1 MNNHLKM
8 YRNLL
13 FLLISV
19 ITLNYACNRSSSGKS
34 SRVLLPTPPY
44 FSEGRAEDQGKVMP
58 VENSKNEKIRIAFLA
73 METNPWWVP
82 VKEGVMEAK
91 DILSEYNAEVDWI
104 VAGDRHTA
112 DVFGVA
118 LEAVI
123 AQNYDAVACLAG
135 DEGMIPFIQK
145 AVDANIAVATY
156 NSETNKESARAFFV
170 GADNYQQG
178 RICGE
183 KMAELI
189 GGKGE
194 VAIITGFFAVE
205 AHELRR
211 TGFKDVIAQ
220 NYPEIKIVGE
230 VENIDLADIAY
241 TQATDF
247 MSSYPSL
254 SGIYITASGQFGAA
268 NAVKDY
274 GKKDLVKVVCHD
286 FLPETMGLVR
296 QGVIQGAIDQS
307 TKLQGRDP
315 VIRLYNYIVGGIVP
329 PFSKLL
335 LDTPMATPDNID
347 QFWPDSED

>member
-1 MNNHLKM
+1 MCKSVQMSKYLM
-8 YRNLL
+8 LL
-13 FLLISV
+13 SLALL
-19 ITLNYACNRSSSGKS
+19 TLNYSCQRSSSPKS
-34 SRVLLPTPPY
+34 SRVLPKSPPY

-58 VENSKNEKIRIAFLA
+58 VENKKNEKIKIAFLA
-73 METNPWWVP
+73 METNPWWTP
-82 VKEGVMEAK
+82 VKVGVMEAQAILK
-91 DILSEYNAEVDWI
+91 DYNTEVDWI

-118 LEAVI
+118 IEAVI
-123 AQNYDAVACLAG
+123 AQKYDGIATLAG

-145 AVDANIAVATY
+145 AVKANIAVATY

-178 RICGE
+178 RTCGE
-183 KMAELI
+183 KMAQLI
-189 GGKGE
+189 GGKGK

-211 TGFKDVIAQ
+211 TGFKDVIAEK
-220 NYPEIKIVGE
+220 YPDIKIIGE
-230 VENIDLADIAY
+230 VENIDLADVAY

-247 MSSYPSL
+247 MSSFPDL

-274 GKKDLVKVVCHD
+274 GKKDSVKVVCHD
-286 FLPETMGLVR
+286 FLPETMGLVKE
-296 QGVIQGAIDQS
+296 GVIQGTIDQS
-307 TKLQGRDP
+307 TKLQGRDV

-329 PFSKLL
+329 PFGKLL
-335 LDTPMATPDNID
+335 LDTPMATPENID
-347 QFWPDSED
+347 QYWSGSLK

>member
-1 MNNHLKM
+1 M
-8 YRNLL
+8 YKYILLL
-13 FLLISV
+13 FLALLPFYYS
-19 ITLNYACNRSSSGKS
+19 CQRPSSQKS
-34 SRVLLPTPPY
+34 SRVLPTPPSY
-44 FSEGRAEDQGKVMP
+44 FSEGRAEEQGKVMP
-58 VENSKNEKIRIAFLA
+58 VENKRNEKVRIAFLA
-73 METNPWWVP
+73 METNPWWSP
-82 VKEGVMEAK
+82 VKAGVKEAR
-91 DILSEYNAEVDWI
+91 DILKDYNTKVDWI

-112 DVFGVA
+112 DVFGIA
-118 LEAVI
+118 IEAVI
-123 AQNYDAVACLAG
+123 AQNYDGIACLAG

-145 AVDANIAVATY
+145 AVEANIAVATY

-183 KMAELI
+183 KMAQLI

-211 TGFKDVIAQ
+211 TGFKNVIAEK
-220 NYPEIKIVGE
+220 YPDIKIVGE

-247 MSSYPSL
+247 MSSFPNL

-274 GKKDLVKVVCHD
+274 GKKDAVKVVCHD
-286 FLPETMGLVR
+286 FLPETMGLVKE
-296 QGVIQGAIDQS
+296 GVIQGTIGQS
-307 TKLQGRDP
+307 TKLQGRDV

-329 PFSKLL
+329 PFGKLL
-335 LDTPMATPDNID
+335 LDTPMATPDNVEKY
-347 QFWPDSED
+347 WP